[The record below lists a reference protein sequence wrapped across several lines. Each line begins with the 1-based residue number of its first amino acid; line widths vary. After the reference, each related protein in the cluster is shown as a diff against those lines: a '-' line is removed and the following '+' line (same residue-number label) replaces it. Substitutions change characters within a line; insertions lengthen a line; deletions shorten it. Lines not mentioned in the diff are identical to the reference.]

1 MKNRVNLH
9 FKIKSKAMSKQIAV
23 ILCGCGSMD
32 GSEIHEAT
40 MTLLAIDR
48 HDAEYTI
55 FAPDA
60 NQYEVINHITGE
72 KMSETRNM
80 MVEAARIAR
89 GKISPLSQFD
99 AGKYDALVLPGGF
112 GAAKNLFTYAYDGV
126 KAKVRDDIAA
136 AIRSMHA
143 LKKPI
148 GALCIA
154 PVLVAKVLGDIVI
167 TVGTDEQT
175 IKHVEQF
182 GASHVNTQQTEVI
195 SDKKNMVFTTPC
207 YMLPATIAD
216 IAESADNLISSML
229 DNII

>member
-1 MKNRVNLH
+1 MK
-9 FKIKSKAMSKQIAV
+9 KKIAV

-48 HDAEYTI
+48 HDAEYTV
-55 FAPDA
+55 FAPDDD
-60 NQYEVINHITGE
+60 QFEVINHITHE
-72 KMSETRNM
+72 KMPEKRNM
-80 MVEAARIAR
+80 LVEAARIAR
-89 GKISPLSQFD
+89 GNILPLTQFD
-99 AGKYDALVLPGGF
+99 AENFDALVFPGGF
-112 GAAKNLFTYAYDGV
+112 GAAKNLFTYAYEGT
-126 KAKVRDDIAA
+126 KAKVREDIAQ

-143 LKKPI
+143 LHKPI

-154 PVLVAKVLGDIVI
+154 PVLIAKVLGDVVI

-182 GASHVNTQQTEVI
+182 GAAHVNTQQTEVI

-216 IAESADNLISSML
+216 IADSADNLITAIL
-229 DNII
+229 DNIK